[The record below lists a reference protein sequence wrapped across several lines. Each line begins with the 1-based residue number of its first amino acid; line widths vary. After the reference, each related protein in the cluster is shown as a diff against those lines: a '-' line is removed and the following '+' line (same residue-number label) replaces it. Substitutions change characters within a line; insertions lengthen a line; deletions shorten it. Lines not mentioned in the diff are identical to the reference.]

1 MNSSVVNYGK
11 IKRDIILRDTG
22 GDGRFTSKRYI
33 DRKKESSRMAC
44 RKFQYS

>member
-1 MNSSVVNYGK
+1 MNNNVVNYGK

-33 DRKKESSRMAC
+33 DRKKESSRTAC